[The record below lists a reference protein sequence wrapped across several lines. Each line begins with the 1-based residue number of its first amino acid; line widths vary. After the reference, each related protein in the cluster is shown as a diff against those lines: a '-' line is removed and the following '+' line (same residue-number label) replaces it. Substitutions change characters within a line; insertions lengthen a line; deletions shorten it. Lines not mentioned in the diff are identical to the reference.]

1 MIILSYFIFLSF
13 VVFAI
18 GLAGILASRHFLIMM
33 LSVEIAISASTI
45 LAVSLFYFAESGSSI
60 LLLLLAIWSVA
71 SAEVMA
77 IIVFYRYMA
86 RNEVSLDVT
95 KLRKLKN

>member
-13 VVFAI
+13 AVFAV

>member
-1 MIILSYFIFLSF
+1 MIILSYFIFISF

-45 LAVSLFYFAESGSSI
+45 FAVSIFYFAESSSTI
-60 LLLLLAIWSVA
+60 LPLLLAIWSVA

-77 IIVFYRYMA
+77 IIVFYRYMVG
-86 RNEVSLDVT
+86 NEVNLDVT

>member
-13 VVFAI
+13 AVFAI